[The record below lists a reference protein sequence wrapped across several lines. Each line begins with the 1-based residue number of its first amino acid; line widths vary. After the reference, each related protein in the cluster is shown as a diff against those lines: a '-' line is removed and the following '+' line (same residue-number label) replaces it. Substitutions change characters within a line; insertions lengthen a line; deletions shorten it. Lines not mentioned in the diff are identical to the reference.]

1 MNYFIIKN
9 IVETTLTHFACKECG
24 ARATEQDMHI
34 LGTAGNSLNMEII
47 CPKCRA
53 SGVIKAEMNIMG
65 VNAPLGAN
73 TTPTEFVEQMK
84 KKADERRKGEM
95 IKDSDIMKLRED
107 LKNTLSVSDLFNS

>member
-24 ARATEQDMHI
+24 AQASEQNIHI

-47 CPKCRA
+47 CPQCQA

-65 VNAPLGAN
+65 INASPAQFAEQLKK
-73 TTPTEFVEQMK
+73 TIEDTRKVES
-84 KKADERRKGEM
+84 
-95 IKDSDIMKLRED
+95 IKDADILKVRDD
-107 LKNTLSVSDLFNS
+107 LQKSSSVSDLFSS

>member
-9 IVETTLTHFACKECG
+9 IVETTLSHFACKECG
-24 ARATEQDMHI
+24 AKASEQDMHI
-34 LGTAGNSLNMEII
+34 LGTAGNSLNMEVI

-65 VNAPLGAN
+65 VNN
-73 TTPTEFVEQMK
+73 TPTQFVEQMK
-84 KKADERRKGEM
+84 QKAEEKRKNEA
-95 IKDSDIMKLRED
+95 IKDSDIVKLRED

>member
-24 ARATEQDMHI
+24 SKATEQNIHI

-47 CPKCRA
+47 CPQCQA

-65 VNAPLGAN
+65 IN
-73 TTPTEFVEQMK
+73 TQPAQFVEQLK
-84 KKADERRKGEM
+84 KTVEDTRKNEA
-95 IKDSDIMKLRED
+95 IKDADIMKVRDD
-107 LKNTLSVSDLFNS
+107 LQKTQSVSDLFNL